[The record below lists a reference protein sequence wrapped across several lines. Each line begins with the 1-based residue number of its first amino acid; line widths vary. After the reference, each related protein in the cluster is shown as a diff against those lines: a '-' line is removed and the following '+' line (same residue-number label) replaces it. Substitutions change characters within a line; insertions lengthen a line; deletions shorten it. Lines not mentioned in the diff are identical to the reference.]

1 MLDLMFMC
9 SATPITSSLLRLA
22 GFNQIE
28 KEDLS
33 LIICSVSSFNLT
45 KTAPHMCCSLNL
57 LCVPAMSVNDETLT

>member
-1 MLDLMFMC
+1 MMLDLMFMC
-9 SATPITSSLLRLA
+9 SAPPITSSLLRLA
-22 GFNQIE
+22 GFNQME

-57 LCVPAMSVNDETLT
+57 EYVFALRVDDETL